1 MSTVISK
8 SVGRAFALLE
18 LFARERRP
26 LTATDIESALHLPQ
40 ASALVLA
47 RELAELGYLTFDTD
61 SRSYFPSQRLPELTA
76 WLAGANLPVRRL
88 REVADEIARAT
99 QETTS
104 ICTRNGRYLQ
114 IEHFVLGTLPG
125 SVLMHIGRAAPLP
138 CSGAGRAVL
147 ATLDDVEVNEIVES
161 VAKRDPQ
168 HRFNPESAFS
178 DVKSARKKGY
188 LATFD
193 LMIAG
198 VSAVAFPLPRE
209 ATGGN
214 FAVVVAAPSPR
225 VKASEGRVVRIC
237 REILARRFENAAGER
252 PGAARRRRTS

>member
-26 LTATDIESALHLPQ
+26 LTATDIESALKLPQ

-61 SRSYFPSQRLPELTA
+61 TRSYFPSERLPELTA

-88 REVADEIARAT
+88 HELAEEIARTT

-125 SVLMHIGRAAPLP
+125 SVLMQMGRAAPLP

-147 ATLDDVEVNEIVES
+147 ATLDDAEVSEVVES

-168 HRFNPESAFS
+168 HRFNEEAALR

-193 LMIAG
+193 LMIPG

-214 FAVVVAAPSPR
+214 FAVVVAAPTPR
-225 VKASEGRVVRIC
+225 VKESETRVVRVC
-237 REILARRFENAAGER
+237 RQILARRFESTSAER
-252 PGAARRRRTS
+252 PSGTRRRRTS